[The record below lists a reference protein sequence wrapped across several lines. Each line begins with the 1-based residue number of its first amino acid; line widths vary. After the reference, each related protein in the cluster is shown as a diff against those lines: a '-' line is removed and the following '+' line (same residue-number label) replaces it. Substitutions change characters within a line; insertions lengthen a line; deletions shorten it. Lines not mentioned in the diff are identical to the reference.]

1 MQEADLRVMSPTD
14 SLDVVGLPAVVV
26 DAVAATPGACSD
38 RGLGRRAG
46 FQPFFFFQG
55 CSYRLSA
62 ELILV
67 SLQLSGLGPGRL
79 ASPASFPYRLFTE
92 GIFSLLRHIRGIQV
106 GLPTEIISIHLKL
119 MLPAWRH
126 HPVEEFS

>member
-14 SLDVVGLPAVVV
+14 SWDVVDLLAIAV

-38 RGLGRRAG
+38 SGFGRRAG
-46 FQPFFFFQG
+46 FRPCLPFP
-55 CSYRLSA
+55 YRLSA

-67 SLQLSGLGPGRL
+67 PLQLSGLGL
-79 ASPASFPYRLFTE
+79 ASPASFLYHLITE
-92 GIFSLLRHIRGIQV
+92 GIFSALRHIRGIQV
-106 GLPTEIISIHLKL
+106 SLPTEIISIHLKL
-119 MLPAWRH
+119 ILPAWGH